1 MEQKFQ
7 ELDAAKTEA
16 ELIAA
21 EEINDLKVEG
31 QKVAKVKL
39 FSKIICHFFYWHG
52 KNSKIMLFMTNVCRL
67 ILY

>member
-21 EEINDLKVEG
+21 EEINDLKAEG
-31 QKVAKVKL
+31 QKVAKVM

-52 KNSKIMLFMTNVCRL
+52 KNSKIMLL
-67 ILY
+67 

>member
-16 ELIAA
+16 EQISA
-21 EEINDLKVEG
+21 EEINDLKAEG

-39 FSKIICHFFYWHG
+39 FSKIICPFFYWH
-52 KNSKIMLFMTNVCRL
+52 R
-67 ILY
+67 